1 MILVSQC
8 HREYYNRGH
17 TLSLTTIRNLADDKP
32 FIPQSGCIT
41 WTIETDNNILKI
53 LGMQTLT
60 DKQLHEL
67 AKKRVEFRT
76 HLVVY
81 LVVNSFLWIIW
92 YFTGQGYMWPI
103 WPMAGWGIGLVFHY
117 IFDYRTSKYFSEE
130 DEYRKLKD
138 QFGEQKHVHQ

>member
-1 MILVSQC
+1 
-8 HREYYNRGH
+8 
-17 TLSLTTIRNLADDKP
+17 
-32 FIPQSGCIT
+32 
-41 WTIETDNNILKI
+41 
-53 LGMQTLT
+53 MQTLT
-60 DKQLHEL
+60 DKQLHEM

-103 WPMAGWGIGLVFHY
+103 WPMAGWGVGLIFHY
-117 IFDYRTSKYFSEE
+117 IFEYRTSKYFSEE
-130 DEYRKLKD
+130 EEYRKLKD